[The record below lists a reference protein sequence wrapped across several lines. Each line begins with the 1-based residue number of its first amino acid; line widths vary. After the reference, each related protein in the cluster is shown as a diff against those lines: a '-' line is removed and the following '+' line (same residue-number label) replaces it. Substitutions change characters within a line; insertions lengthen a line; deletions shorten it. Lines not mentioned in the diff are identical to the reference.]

1 MSQKKQKER
10 EFFLFLKYWVTNSP
24 RKARG
29 TKLILDSEEKRKRNS
44 CVGKFDLFYG
54 IITYLR
60 FKECQNSGKKWPIPH
75 AQDFRPA
82 KMPKSFTI

>member
-29 TKLILDSEEKRKRNS
+29 TKLIL
-44 CVGKFDLFYG
+44 
-54 IITYLR
+54 
-60 FKECQNSGKKWPIPH
+60 GKKE
-75 AQDFRPA
+75 
-82 KMPKSFTI
+82 KK

>member
-10 EFFLFLKYWVTNSP
+10 EFFL
-24 RKARG
+24 
-29 TKLILDSEEKRKRNS
+29 
-44 CVGKFDLFYG
+44 LFYG
-54 IITYLR
+54 IIIYLR
-60 FKECQNSGKKWPIPH
+60 FKEYENSGKKWPIPH